1 MPPADVSTVASG
13 SRILV
18 KRTHKHGQH
27 DNLTVTYNSDGQ
39 SKWDISSEE
48 YSYSDSGSLPRK
60 LRTHGRRDKI
70 TLLKDGEGNDV
81 IDISEEEFSYSG
93 SE

>member
-1 MPPADVSTVASG
+1 MPPVDVSVVASG
-13 SRILV
+13 SRIPV
-18 KRTHKHGQH
+18 KRTRKCGRR

-39 SKWDISSEE
+39 SEWDISSEE
-48 YSYSDSGSLPRK
+48 YSYSNSGSLPRK
-60 LRTHGRRDKI
+60 PRKHGRRDKI

-93 SE
+93 SK

>member
-1 MPPADVSTVASG
+1 MPPADVSAVASG
-13 SRILV
+13 SIPV
-18 KRTHKHGQH
+18 KRTRKCGRR

-39 SKWDISSEE
+39 SEWDISSEE

-60 LRTHGRRDKI
+60 PRKHGRRDKI

-81 IDISEEEFSYSG
+81 IDISEEEFSYSE

>member
-1 MPPADVSTVASG
+1 MPPADVSAVTSG
-13 SRILV
+13 SRIPV
-18 KRTHKHGQH
+18 KRTR
-27 DNLTVTYNSDGQ
+27 TYNSDGQ
-39 SKWDISSEE
+39 SELDISSEE

-60 LRTHGRRDKI
+60 PRKNGRRDKI

>member
-13 SRILV
+13 SRIPV
-18 KRTHKHGQH
+18 KRTCKRGRC

-39 SKWDISSEE
+39 SEWDISSEE

-60 LRTHGRRDKI
+60 PRKHGRHDKI

-93 SE
+93 SK